1 MSLIGTVISLASGA
15 IGGNVAGALMKKFSM
30 GTLGNSLV
38 GILGGGLGGGLLNM
52 IGVDAATAA
61 DAANNMDIS
70 SILGS
75 VASGGVGGGALM
87 AIIGVIKNAM
97 GGTKS

>member
-15 IGGNVAGALMKKFSM
+15 LGGNVAGALMKKFSM

-70 SILGS
+70 SILGA
-75 VASGGVGGGALM
+75 VGSGGVGGGVLM
-87 AIIGVIKNAM
+87 AIIGMIRNAM